1 MEPNIHQIKK
11 NNLDGFNVEVFY
23 NILLSDGSFTVQVIK
38 KLLFQL
44 TRFKLRSAF
53 TLVAMQDCQ

>member
-23 NILLSDGSFTVQVIK
+23 N
-38 KLLFQL
+38 
-44 TRFKLRSAF
+44 SAVRWF
-53 TLVAMQDCQ
+53 IYTGRDCELVVPINSL